1 MVEIRAC
8 TVAEVFDNPAAT
20 ALWNEYAREA
30 AMPGLGV
37 HDPQV
42 AQYAQLEAVGVL
54 HTLCAFI
61 EGELVGL
68 VTVLVSMSPHWGRLM
83 ASTESFFVR
92 DKARHT
98 GAGLALLEAAEA
110 HCTALGV
117 HNLFIIAGMNSRLI
131 KIIPHRGF
139 TECHRVF
146 HKPLR

>member
-1 MVEIRAC
+1 MVEVRLC
-8 TVAEVFDNPAAT
+8 TVTEVFDNPDAT
-20 ALWNEYAREA
+20 ALMNEYAREA

-42 AQYAQLEAVGVL
+42 EQYKQLEAVGVL
-54 HTLCAFI
+54 HTLCAFM
-61 EGELVGL
+61 EGEMAGL
-68 VTVLVSMSPHWGRLM
+68 ITVLVNTSPHWGRLM

-117 HNLFIIAGMNSRLI
+117 HNLFIIAGMQSRLI
-131 KIIPHRGF
+131 NIIPHRGYS
-139 TECHRVF
+139 ECHRVF